1 MTKYLAGVLSV
12 IAVGV
17 LLVAY
22 GILAPRTSAFSNADL
37 YRSMP
42 GAMPA
47 AAGMQAPYPYG
58 VASPYPNQYAPNGWV
73 PAQYPAQP
81 YAAGYVAQPV
91 AYAPVP
97 AMQVV
102 DQVQPVRT
110 VPRTQYRQTS
120 TRRAS
125 VERGSGR
132 NWKKTAMVI
141 GGSSAAGAGIGGL
154 IGGKKGAL
162 IGAAVGGGGAT
173 LFEATKR

>member
-22 GILAPRTSAFSNADL
+22 GLLAPRTAAFSADP
-37 YRSMP
+37 YRTMT
-42 GAMPA
+42 GAMPV
-47 AAGMQAPYPYG
+47 AAGMQTPYPYG
-58 VASPYPNQYAPNGWV
+58 AVAPYPNAYAPNGWV
-73 PAQYPAQP
+73 PAQYPTQP
-81 YAAGYVAQPV
+81 YGPGYVAQQV
-91 AYAPVP
+91 GYAPVP

-102 DQVQPVRT
+102 EQAPQARAVTRT
-110 VPRTQYRQTS
+110 YRPAS

-132 NWKKTAMVI
+132 TWKKSALVI

-173 LFEATKR
+173 LFEARKH